1 MKTLVSIYAGSP
13 RDYGFEPLFAGKSA
27 FDRVIEWINYLGSQ
41 SELHLHGGVVFTS
54 PQYKERIESLA
65 KGCAVPLQVLAGDF
79 TSVKEFITALDSC
92 RGTCTTIIHGRYS
105 CPFYD
110 GELTRELFDFHHKY
124 AAEYTFAEGWPEGL
138 APVVI
143 NGSTVSILKTLVETR
158 DYGSVGRDVFFDII
172 RSDINSFEVETLMA
186 PEDMRQYRL
195 DFSCHSKE
203 GQVACLQVYQTLL
216 SEFGSENTGE
226 FKSALTANNL
236 SSKAIFVPGVL
247 RTVPAFYNVQI
258 SATCPGTCT
267 YCPYP
272 KAYQEVHK
280 HPPFQAPEKNS
291 SCFMKLE
298 QFKPLVASMAELS
311 GEAVVALSLWG
322 EALAHPD
329 FIGFVEAVLAH
340 PGLSAL
346 IETDGSLVT
355 AELSKRLAQLA
366 RAASPRTNS
375 HPPVMWI
382 VSMDSQNQQMYEK
395 MRGTGQESWPISFAK
410 AQEAF
415 QILNQDFPGASYV
428 QFVRTTVNEEQLE
441 DFYRSRKDSGGLIIQ
456 KYDDF
461 LGAMPQ
467 KQVTDLSPVLR
478 NPCWHQRRDMV
489 VLVDGGVPVCR
500 EFLLSGDCGN
510 VFNQSLKEI
519 WEKGRSMPFMEK
531 CEDCDEYY
539 TFNF

>member
-1 MKTLVSIYAGSP
+1 M
-13 RDYGFEPLFAGKSA
+13 
-27 FDRVIEWINYLGSQ
+27 
-41 SELHLHGGVVFTS
+41 
-54 PQYKERIESLA
+54 
-65 KGCAVPLQVLAGDF
+65 
-79 TSVKEFITALDSC
+79 
-92 RGTCTTIIHGRYS
+92 
-105 CPFYD
+105 
-110 GELTRELFDFHHKY
+110 
-124 AAEYTFAEGWPEGL
+124 
-138 APVVI
+138 
-143 NGSTVSILKTLVETR
+143 
-158 DYGSVGRDVFFDII
+158 
-172 RSDINSFEVETLMA
+172 
-186 PEDMRQYRL
+186 
-195 DFSCHSKE
+195 
-203 GQVACLQVYQTLL
+203 
-216 SEFGSENTGE
+216 
-226 FKSALTANNL
+226 
-236 SSKAIFVPGVL
+236 
-247 RTVPAFYNVQI
+247 
-258 SATCPGTCT
+258 
-267 YCPYP
+267 
-272 KAYQEVHK
+272 
-280 HPPFQAPEKNS
+280 
-291 SCFMKLE
+291 
-298 QFKPLVASMAELS
+298 
-311 GEAVVALSLWG
+311 
-322 EALAHPD
+322 
-329 FIGFVEAVLAH
+329 AH

-500 EFLLSGDCGN
+500 EFLLSGACGN